1 MAEMRSAW
9 AICLRIISSRSP
21 GTTVNVKAGIEAYV
35 HDSYDL
41 TPQGIIQ
48 RLGLLDVDYNKVS
61 AYGHFGKA
69 GLPWED

>member
-1 MAEMRSAW
+1 MLNNSLEF
-9 AICLRIISSRSP
+9 
-21 GTTVNVKAGIEAYV
+21 IEQYV
-35 HDSYDL
+35 RGSYDL

-48 RLGLLDVDYNKVS
+48 TLGLLDVDYNKVS

>member
-1 MAEMRSAW
+1 MGVSVE
-9 AICLRIISSRSP
+9 CF
-21 GTTVNVKAGIEAYV
+21 GTEHEALDFIQAYIN
-35 HDSYDL
+35 DSYDL

-69 GLPWED
+69 GLPWEE